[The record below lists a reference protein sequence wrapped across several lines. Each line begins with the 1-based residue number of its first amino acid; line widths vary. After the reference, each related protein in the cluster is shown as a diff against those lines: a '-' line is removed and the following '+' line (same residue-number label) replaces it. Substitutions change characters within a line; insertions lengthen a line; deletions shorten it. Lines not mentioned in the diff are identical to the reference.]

1 MKRIL
6 FVGIILVL
14 GFSSSVYSQGREKI
28 NINNDWKFIKG
39 DYSYGYSE
47 NLIVAGWEKVDL
59 PHTWNVW
66 DSFDDRDPSGD
77 PDFEIAEY
85 YYRGPGWYRKNI
97 FIPGSDKGKRIFIEF
112 EAANA
117 VANVWVNEIEVGN
130 HIGGYSGFKFDI
142 TNQIKFDEENIIAV
156 RADNSYNYDIPPQR
170 ADYTM
175 YGGIYRDVYII
186 KTNQSY
192 FEKNLISTS
201 TVNGKKAEVRITS
214 YIKNNL
220 NENFEGIVKISLSDP
235 DGKVILKSNVNA
247 NINNSEEKN
256 IASDKFIIANPKL
269 WSPDHPNI
277 YTAEIK
283 LEKDGE
289 IIDEVTEHFGLR
301 WFSMDADEGFS
312 LNGEYLKMKGVNRH
326 QDRYG
331 YGNALPNE
339 LHREDFKMIKEMG
352 ANFVRLAHYQQD
364 PVVLDMC
371 DSLGL
376 LVWEE
381 IPVVTSVGKE
391 KFKENAKVML
401 REMITQHYNHP
412 SIIIWGLMN
421 ETVRTQPDDQLY
433 INVEIC
439 KELSELADQLDPY
452 RLTAQAQMLARGED
466 ILKYSDIR
474 GWNKYWGWYY
484 GEFEDFGPFM
494 DEKREVAPDQPCII
508 SEYGAGSKRGFH
520 MENPTFPDFSEDW
533 ALQSHQSH
541 WKQISDRKWIAGSA
555 VWNMFDFASDEK
567 AGNIP
572 HINQK
577 GLASFDRQPKDVYYF
592 YQSVW
597 SDKPMVYI
605 VSHTWLEREGKENE
619 TKRLEVLSNCEEVEL
634 FLNGESLGK
643 DSDSSFV
650 WNVRFKPGEN
660 KIKAEALKEGIKVTD
675 EIKINYSIAE

>member
-14 GFSSSVYSQGREKI
+14 GFSSSVYSQGREII
-28 NINNDWKFIKG
+28 NINNNWKFKKG
-39 DYSYGYSE
+39 DHSHGHTK
-47 NLIVAGWEKVDL
+47 NLIEAGWEKINL

-97 FIPGSDKGKRIFIEF
+97 FIPGSDTGKRIFIEF

-117 VANVWVNEIEVGN
+117 VANIWVNEIEVGK
-130 HIGGYSGFKFDI
+130 HIGGYAGFKFDI
-142 TNQIKFDEENIIAV
+142 TNQIKFDKENIIAV
-156 RADNSYNYDIPPQR
+156 RVDNSYNYDIPPQR

-192 FEKNLISTS
+192 FEKNLISTP
-201 TVNGKKAEVRITS
+201 TVNSDNAEVRINS

-220 NENFEGIVKISLSDP
+220 NDNFEGVIKITLLDP
-235 DGKVILKSNVNA
+235 DGNVVLKGDVIA
-247 NINNSEEKN
+247 NLNGDEEK
-256 IASDKFIIANPKL
+256 IIVSDNFIITNPSL

-277 YTAEIK
+277 YTVEIT
-283 LEKDGE
+283 LMLNGE
-289 IIDEVTEHFGLR
+289 VVDDVVEHFGLR
-301 WFSMDADEGFS
+301 WFEMDTEEGFF
-312 LNGEYLKMKGVNRH
+312 LNGSYLKLKGVNRH
-326 QDRYG
+326 QDRCG

-412 SIIIWGLMN
+412 SVIIWGLMN

-466 ILKYSDIR
+466 ILKYSDVR

-484 GEFEDFGPFM
+484 GKFEEFGPFM

-520 MENPTFPDFSEDW
+520 VENPTFPDFSDDW
-533 ALQSHQSH
+533 AFQSHQSD
-541 WKQISDRKWIAGSA
+541 WKQISD
-555 VWNMFDFASDEK
+555 
-567 AGNIP
+567 
-572 HINQK
+572 
-577 GLASFDRQPKDVYYF
+577 
-592 YQSVW
+592 
-597 SDKPMVYI
+597 
-605 VSHTWLEREGKENE
+605 
-619 TKRLEVLSNCEEVEL
+619 
-634 FLNGESLGK
+634 
-643 DSDSSFV
+643 
-650 WNVRFKPGEN
+650 
-660 KIKAEALKEGIKVTD
+660 
-675 EIKINYSIAE
+675 